1 MAVVSAPV
9 IGAVAVGGSV
19 GAVTRYGLEELFA
32 AQPGTWPWGTFTA
45 NVAGCFVLGVLTGW
59 LTDAE
64 HAGWS
69 PPMWLRP
76 LLIAGFLGGLTT
88 FSTYAVEIVELIDD
102 RETVLLALTYLAGSI
117 LAGGAAL
124 LFGQRIG
131 WRPLPPLTERD
142 VAEAEEA

>member
-19 GAVTRYGLEELFA
+19 GAVARYGIEELFA

-45 NVAGCFVLGVLTGW
+45 NVVGCFVLGVLTGW

-64 HAGWS
+64 HGGWT
-69 PPMWLRP
+69 PPVWLRP

-88 FSTYAVEIVELIDD
+88 FSTYTVEIVELIDD
-102 RETVLLALTYLAGSI
+102 RETALLALTYLAGSI
-117 LAGGAAL
+117 VAGAGAL
-124 LFGQRIG
+124 LFGQRLG
-131 WRPLPPLTERD
+131 WRPLAPLTERD